1 MKKTNFPKSRITD
14 RAFLYVSY
22 MLPHFPGV
30 TSKILRQLMQ
40 SSFMWKKYLVWRL
53 GGTCQNAGLC
63 LHVNQPVGEGIIK
76 MHTL

>member
-14 RAFLYVSY
+14 RAFLYVLY
-22 MLPHFPGV
+22 MLTHFPGV

-40 SSFMWKKYLVWRL
+40 LSFMWKL

-63 LHVNQPVGEGIIK
+63 LHVNQPVCEGIIK